1 MKQYNR
7 IMLGVAGKF
16 AKQCREGNYIG
27 CNFGIKQDLTND
39 LSDKLRSFNEKFVPI
54 YMKNYPGKNKTAAG
68 LACGFLWTI
77 SKGLKIGD
85 VVLCPT
91 NEGFYYVGTITSDY
105 YYEPDS
111 NLPHR
116 RNVQWMDKVILRK
129 SMSQKLRNSTGSI
142 GTCCNITK
150 YAAELEKLIQNSVAQ
165 VSETSTQKQNTENKP
180 SFEERS
186 LHKLFCNYLRT
197 QGIFAKTIY
206 HEKSNKV
213 DQAQK
218 WVHPDIVGV
227 EFENYHNDSTIA
239 LLKATEPK
247 GAVHIYSYEL
257 KRRIET
263 DYQLKQYYFQALSNS
278 SWANYGFL
286 VAFEIDEGLFDEM
299 ARLNNSFGIGIIQM
313 DTTESRV
320 LFPAREK
327 SLDYDTIEKL
337 NIINKDFRTF
347 IGKLSKV
354 LMASKDYE
362 LDAKQSFINIC
373 DNIFDSDDEI
383 ENYCKENNIPY

>member
-1 MKQYNR
+1 
-7 IMLGVAGKF
+7 MLGVAGKF

-286 VAFEIDEGLFDEM
+286 VAFEIDEGLFYEM
-299 ARLNNSFGIGIIQM
+299 ARLNNSFGIGILQM

>member
-1 MKQYNR
+1 
-7 IMLGVAGKF
+7 MLGVAGKF